1 MTFNKKFKDRV
12 VKPYKKR
19 KKILDLNTLEKYK
32 INKKHLVFA
41 ILSILL
47 FTFNKKFFTFIVLTL
62 FSAIFTFYHSK
73 FNRSPMDFKL
83 ALFLGVFITRFY
95 GLHFTFVF
103 FILSDI
109 VPQLLGGE
117 SLNGPDLFFIG
128 WFFIVNALVYLFPNV
143 SFVILGPILVI
154 VEAFGS
160 FFINSKIG
168 GIPGFMSFF
177 LSILTILV
185 RIIYF
190 LILGDLLEIFFRT
203 IM

>member
-1 MTFNKKFKDRV
+1 MTIKKDFRERV

-19 KKILDLNTLEKYK
+19 KKILDLNILEKYK
-32 INKKHLVFA
+32 INKKYLVVL
-41 ILSILL
+41 ILSIFL
-47 FTFNKKFFTFIVLTL
+47 FTYNKRFFTFVAVTL

-83 ALFLGVFITRFY
+83 ALFLGVFITKYY

-128 WFFIVNALVYLFPNV
+128 LYFIVNSLVYLFPNV
-143 SFVILGPILVI
+143 SLVILGPILVI

-190 LILGDLLEIFFRT
+190 LILGNVLEIFFKT